1 MISCEICN
9 RQFKTQQALS
19 GHKRFKHGGTDQG
32 TQHTDES
39 TQSATEDGLSRL
51 NSDTQ
56 KILEQQLDILR
67 SVDDSVEQL
76 LNKEGSDE
84 DGQITINTEDLA
96 NLLAQQLDRRLSA
109 RHPADLCDED
119 GCRLCQKQREEITWQ
134 ALQKIEERVPGT
146 RDAVAQWQLMHTPIV
161 IIATEEELLVVVR
174 KM

>member
-1 MISCEICN
+1 MISCELCN

-19 GHKRFKHGGTDQG
+19 GHKRFKHGTAEQG

-39 TQSATEDGLSRL
+39 TQSATEQGLNKL

-96 NLLAQQLDRRLSA
+96 NLLAQQLDRRLSN
-109 RHPADLCDED
+109 RHPAGLCNDD

-134 ALQKIEERVPGT
+134 ALQKIDERVPGT
-146 RDAVAQWQLMHTPIV
+146 RDAVAEWQLMNTPIEV
-161 IIATEEELLVVVR
+161 TATEEELLALEALP
-174 KM
+174 